1 MREEPAALDK
11 LPLAGRRVL
20 VIEDEVRLARL
31 LGVALTRAGS
41 RVDLAHDGGEGLAKA
56 ATGGHDVVVL
66 DLMLPTMSGVQVVRE
81 LRSTG
86 HAVPIL
92 MLTARDDEH
101 DELAALRLGTDDY
114 VTKPFSTPVLIAR
127 LSNLV
132 QRRPAEP
139 LLRLGRLRLH
149 PDQHR
154 VHVGD
159 AEVPLTAR
167 EFAVLSHLVGCTDR
181 AVSKQ
186 ELLED
191 VWDEPYGDPNLVEVC
206 VAGLRRK
213 VGDQMIETIR
223 GVGYRARAE
232 T

>member
-1 MREEPAALDK
+1 MSEDPGQDK

-20 VIEDEVRLARL
+20 VVEDEVRLARL

-41 RVDLAHDGGEGLAKA
+41 RVDVTHDGGEGLAKA

-81 LRSTG
+81 LRSSG

-92 MLTARDDEH
+92 MLTARDGEH

-127 LSNLV
+127 LSNLL
-132 QRRPAEP
+132 QRRPSDP

-149 PDQHR
+149 PEQHR
-154 VHVGD
+154 AHVGD

-167 EFAVLSHLVGCTDR
+167 EFAVLSYLVRCTDR
-181 AVSKQ
+181 AIPKQ
-186 ELLED
+186 ELLDE
-191 VWDEPYGDPNLVEVC
+191 VWGEPFGDPNLVEVC
-206 VAGLRRK
+206 IAGLRRK
-213 VGDQMIETIR
+213 VGDRMIETIR
-223 GVGYRARAE
+223 GVGYRARA
-232 T
+232 TG